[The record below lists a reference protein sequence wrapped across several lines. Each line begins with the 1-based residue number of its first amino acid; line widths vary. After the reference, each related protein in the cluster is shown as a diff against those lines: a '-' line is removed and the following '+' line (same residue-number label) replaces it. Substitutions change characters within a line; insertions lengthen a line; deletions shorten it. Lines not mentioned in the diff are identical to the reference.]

1 MAQTPNSDNQGTAPR
16 EMSMEIRL
24 LLAFLLM
31 GAVMF
36 LSPYF
41 FKSPPAPGKKT
52 PTPAST
58 VVQPK
63 TETPAPAETAASS
76 AATPPANA
84 AEPVPAANATPQQ
97 PQPAVIID
105 TDNYRVVFN
114 NQGATVR
121 SWQLKTYKGND
132 GKPLQLVNTAA
143 KLPYPF
149 SLS

>member
-1 MAQTPNSDNQGTAPR
+1 MAQTANSDNQGSAPQGTAPK

-41 FKSPPAPGKKT
+41 FKSPPAPAKKAT
-52 PTPAST
+52 APASAA
-58 VVQPK
+58 VQPK

-76 AATPPANA
+76 TATSPAATP
-84 AEPVPAANATPQQ
+84 EPLPAANATPQQ

-105 TDNYRVVFN
+105 TDNYHVVLN

-132 GKPLQLVNTAA
+132 GKPLELVNT
-143 KLPYPF
+143 
-149 SLS
+149 